1 MEQFSKG
8 LLKSFS
14 NAFKKLYTNKG
25 YKPEDLT
32 KEPEFK
38 KAIESTYEVL
48 NFGIKDNVVDGT
60 LLRKLQQDTFLFS
73 AFKTHAELTEAAS
86 RLLLNADKKIRP
98 WFDFK
103 QEVLKLH
110 QTYNVNYL
118 EAEYEFAKQSSMMAD
133 KWQRADDNYWL
144 QYRTAGDER
153 VRESHAALHDTTLPK
168 SDPFWSHYYPP
179 NGWRCRCTTVSV
191 RPDKYPMSD
200 STEAIKK
207 GETATTQI
215 GKDGKNKLEIFRFN
229 PGKEQVVFPKN
240 NAYSK
245 VVGAGVVSGIAPE
258 LSKNSIPDFQSVKK
272 FKGGGE
278 ILRHTLKLEKDG
290 DYQRLVSIGNH
301 FAKSG
306 SKVELLP
313 KYHDT
318 LKNPE
323 YKKVFGD
330 LEGTKYWGKCPDL
343 RIDGKYFEEEGYV
356 GSGVDKYSNM
366 LSRGAKQSERIII
379 QKTGETDKHLLKL
392 IKFRQYDNKNIY
404 KHGEVWLN
412 DKVKLTLFYK
422 TQ

>member
-1 MEQFSKG
+1 LGLHNRLDYLYNSVCPDCGGAVAEHSHNAELAAGKNPLEQFSKG

-191 RPDKYPMSD
+191 RPEKYPMSD
-200 STEAIKK
+200 NTEAIKK
-207 GETATTQI
+207 GEAATTQI

-245 VVGAGVVSGIAPE
+245 VVGAGVVSDSVSNLMA
-258 LSKNSIPDFQSVKK
+258 KNSADKVREWSHENLVGKVISAKDKPSFILSGHDVKSIVGK
-272 FKGGGE
+272 PHLNRQVRNELLYNLQEYYINSAPVGFD
-278 ILRHTLKLEKDG
+278 LEKKG
-290 DYQRLVSIGNH
+290 RPQY
-301 FAKSG
+301 
-306 SKVELLP
+306 
-313 KYHDT
+313 
-318 LKNPE
+318 
-323 YKKVFGD
+323 
-330 LEGTKYWGKCPDL
+330 KYWYYY
-343 RIDGKYFEEEGYV
+343 RIEIDSQDYIFNVALTE
-356 GSGVDKYSNM
+356 
-366 LSRGAKQSERIII
+366 
-379 QKTGETDKHLLKL
+379 QKRFKLHAITDS
-392 IKFRQYDNKNIY
+392 IKK
-404 KHGEVWLN
+404 K
-412 DKVKLTLFYK
+412 
-422 TQ
+422 

>member
-25 YKPEDLT
+25 YKPEDLA

-118 EAEYEFAKQSSMMAD
+118 EAEYEFAKQSSIMAD
-133 KWQRADDNYWL
+133 KWQREVIERSRNADDNYWL

-191 RPDKYPMSD
+191 RPEKYPMSD
-200 STEAIKK
+200 STEAFKK
-207 GETATTQI
+207 GEAATTQI

-245 VVGAGVVSGIAPE
+245 VVGAGVIKPGISSMFSDNEKALRKAKDIE
-258 LSKNSIPDFQSVKK
+258 IRDWAVKNIKEQ
-272 FKGGGE
+272 G
-278 ILRHTLKLEKDG
+278 LKL
-290 DYQRLVSIGNH
+290 
-301 FAKSG
+301 
-306 SKVELLP
+306 
-313 KYHDT
+313 T
-318 LKNPE
+318 LDNFK
-323 YKKVFGD
+323 
-330 LEGTKYWGKCPDL
+330 TKEVL
-343 RIDGKYFEEEGYV
+343 I
-356 GSGVDKYSNM
+356 
-366 LSRGAKQSERIII
+366 SRGAIKSIGDHLTDVNLKEVAKEVINLMPKMKYIETAPLNPDAKNYERKLRKGITNFHYY
-379 QKTGETDKHLLKL
+379 KFTWNDKKFRLNTEEINGKFEKPYAVNLLK
-392 IKFRQYDNKNIY
+392 
-404 KHGEVWLN
+404 
-412 DKVKLTLFYK
+412 
-422 TQ
+422 